1 MVSCYSR
8 VVRKVTYICNT
19 DLPGADVIWALGA
32 GCRDISYLNITLT
45 DPSSAV
51 GVKFNNKCLQ
61 VISQFCQDLQT
72 LCVCGTEIDMNGLV
86 LIAKSCQRL
95 TKLEMHYGITV
106 TEDTMVAVCRL
117 GLHNLQQ
124 IYFNFTPI
132 EAKAI
137 LQLYKSSKH
146 LQKIQIS
153 LDISCFDLKGEY
165 KEEDKMKKYADMVKN
180 LKELQK
186 KPGVGNILKLSC
198 GEVFINTE
206 KKFFGLF

>member
-1 MVSCYSR
+1 
-8 VVRKVTYICNT
+8 
-19 DLPGADVIWALGA
+19 A
-32 GCRDISYLNITLT
+32 
-45 DPSSAV
+45 AV

-72 LCVCGTEIDMNGLV
+72 LCICGTEIDMNGLV
-86 LIAKSCQRL
+86 LI
-95 TKLEMHYGITV
+95 V

-124 IYFNFTPI
+124 IYFNFTPV

-146 LQKIQIS
+146 LQKIQIV

-165 KEEDKMKKYADMVKN
+165 KEEQKMKKYADMVKN
-180 LKELQK
+180 L
-186 KPGVGNILKLSC
+186 
-198 GEVFINTE
+198 
-206 KKFFGLF
+206 